1 MKLFYIV
8 DTQHNTPLTKR
19 EDGEIRYYSSKK
31 KAKKQRTF
39 HNKKSGCIERT
50 ADEDGKVTFSSTYRY
65 QIRRGTDHIHGRTR

>member
-39 HNKKSGCIERT
+39 HNEKAGCPEIIT
-50 ADEDGKVTFSSTYRY
+50 NDEGEVVFNNAYRY
-65 QIRRGTDHIHGRTR
+65 QIRRGDDHIHGRTK